1 MRNVTGE
8 QLAQVDNPDPFA
20 SPVWRS
26 PVYWTPE
33 PVIWLV
39 QLLRLV
45 VRVAWFAE
53 RHPLADIG
61 AGLVVFVWLRAG
73 WPGLTGLAGDVLAA
87 LVVLRLIRPAWFARL
102 VSGPARNR
110 WRWWFYRRHWHAVLA
125 ITRLAPLYRGR
136 VVVPVLGRVQ
146 VSGCTD
152 RVSVRLVSGQSPADF
167 AARAEGLA
175 HGFRAYLCRV
185 RSSAPG
191 VVLLELVRR
200 DALADPMPALP
211 IPEVTDLRAL
221 PVGRRED
228 GTPFAIRLQGTH
240 LLIAGG
246 TGAGKGSYL
255 WGLARAMLPAMAAGL
270 VRIWACDP
278 KLMELAFGRA
288 LFDQYGRYG
297 ADPADI
303 ADLLEAAVSDMQA
316 RARRFAGKQRD
327 HTPTAEHPFVVVL
340 VDEIAF
346 LTAYQAD
353 RKLKDRILAALAT
366 LTTQGRAVGYCVV
379 AALQDPRKEVLN
391 IRNLFP
397 DKIALRLDEPSQVDM
412 VLGDGARD
420 RGAFC
425 DEISADPPTGAG
437 VAYVRLEAAPDPVRV
452 RAAFVSDD
460 DIRDMTAAYTSGLL
474 AEVPALTAG
483 EAA

>member
-175 HGFRAYLCRV
+175 HGFRADLCRV

-191 VVLLELVRR
+191 SVVLELVRR
-200 DALADPMPALP
+200 DALAEPMPALP
-211 IPEVTDLRAL
+211 VPEVTDLRAL

-228 GTPFAIRLQGTH
+228 GAPFAIRLAGTH
-240 LLIAGG
+240 LLIAGA

-255 WGLARAMLPAMAAGL
+255 WGLIRAMLPAMAAGL
-270 VRIWACDP
+270 VRVWACDP
-278 KLMELAFGRA
+278 KLMELAFGRD
-288 LFDQYGRYG
+288 LFDKHGRYA
-297 ADPADI
+297 ADP
-303 ADLLEAAVSDMQA
+303 V
-316 RARRFAGKQRD
+316 GKQRD
-327 HTPTAEHPFVVVL
+327 HTPTPEYPFVVVL

-353 RKLKDRILAALAT
+353 RKLKDRILAAPAT

-397 DKIALRLDEPSQVDM
+397 TSSRCAVKDHRNLPRLDH
-412 VLGDGARD
+412 
-420 RGAFC
+420 
-425 DEISADPPTGAG
+425 
-437 VAYVRLEAAPDPVRV
+437 
-452 RAAFVSDD
+452 
-460 DIRDMTAAYTSGLL
+460 
-474 AEVPALTAG
+474 
-483 EAA
+483 